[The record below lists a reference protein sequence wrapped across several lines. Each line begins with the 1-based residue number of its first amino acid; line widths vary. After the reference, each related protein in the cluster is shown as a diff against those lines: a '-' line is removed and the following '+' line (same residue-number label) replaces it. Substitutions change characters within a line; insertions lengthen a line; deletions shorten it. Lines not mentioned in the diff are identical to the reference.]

1 MLEAEEVD
9 GVVIGRALLA
19 DPDFVEK
26 AKEGRYE
33 EIAPCAACGV
43 GCVGEQTK
51 RRPAS
56 CVINPLAGRELEFEE
71 QPAKEA
77 KKILVVGAGIAG
89 LAAARILAK
98 RGHHVLVAEK
108 EQKAGGQLNLA
119 CRAPFKQEISKWI
132 VYLKAECDRYGVE
145 IRYETLADQAMIKE
159 TDPDVVILAT
169 GAKPVLLP
177 VDGKEEMIA
186 ANDILSGK
194 ISIPGGNVAVIGGG
208 MVGIETAEYLLHH
221 SRGAAKVTLIEMAE
235 SIGQGMVPNNLV
247 PTLKRLQQERVQVV
261 TGAKVKSLEQGTVT
275 VETAA
280 GEVQYPGF
288 THVVCAVGSKAW
300 NPLYEEIKD
309 TYETYVIGDAR
320 EVAQALEAVRAAYEL
335 GYQL

>member
-1 MLEAEEVD
+1 M
-9 GVVIGRALLA
+9 
-19 DPDFVEK
+19 
-26 AKEGRYE
+26 
-33 EIAPCAACGV
+33 
-43 GCVGEQTK
+43 
-51 RRPAS
+51 
-56 CVINPLAGRELEFEE
+56 
-71 QPAKEA
+71 
-77 KKILVVGAGIAG
+77 
-89 LAAARILAK
+89 
-98 RGHHVLVAEK
+98 
-108 EQKAGGQLNLA
+108 
-119 CRAPFKQEISKWI
+119 
-132 VYLKAECDRYGVE
+132 E